1 MTLKIIRISITDSVS
16 QNSDTYISTCL
27 KDHYNKVLQLSLL
40 IM

>member
-1 MTLKIIRISITDSVS
+1 MTLNIIRVSIADSVS
-16 QNSDTYISTCL
+16 QNSDTHIFTYL